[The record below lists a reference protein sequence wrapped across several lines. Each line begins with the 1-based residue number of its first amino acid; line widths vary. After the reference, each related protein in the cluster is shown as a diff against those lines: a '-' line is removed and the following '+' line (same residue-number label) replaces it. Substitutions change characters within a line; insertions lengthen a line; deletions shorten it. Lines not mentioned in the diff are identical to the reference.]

1 VITSTADES
10 RPQYTAVMRWTF
22 PNTLA
27 EDLFA
32 FRPPSIGAN
41 KIVIVDMAAAQAQ
54 AKGATK

>member
-1 VITSTADES
+1 
-10 RPQYTAVMRWTF
+10 MRWTF